1 MKRFTFRLV
10 VALVVCAL
18 SGSMALGAARE
29 KFKSSIVTF
38 GSDFVVGGTMVKKG
52 TYKLVFNLKTNELT
66 VVAKDKSIVAQT
78 VARVESRK
86 GEISGMEIILAQRG
100 ENQALISLAFPGDSR
115 NIVLDARSAQ
125 AIWQRNRT

>member
-1 MKRFTFRLV
+1 
-10 VALVVCAL
+10 
-18 SGSMALGAARE
+18 MALGAARE

>member
-1 MKRFTFRLV
+1 MKKFTMSLV

-18 SGSMALGAARE
+18 SGSMALAAAKE

-38 GSDFVVGGTMVKKG
+38 GADFVVGETMVKKG

-66 VVAKDKSIVAQT
+66 VVAKDKSVVAST

-86 GEISGMEIILAQRG
+86 GDISGMEIILAPKG

-115 NIVLDARSAQ
+115 NIVVDARGTQ
-125 AIWQRNRT
+125 AAMAEK